1 MTAVRRADESHRTPV
16 RAPCWLPALEQE
28 LRSRVGWADEAVSPF
43 AGARRLVQA
52 PAKLQ
57 HETMQTGKAA

>member
-1 MTAVRRADESHRTPV
+1 MTAVRLTDAFSRKAV
-16 RAPCWLPALEQE
+16 RALLWLPALEQE

-43 AGARRLVQA
+43 ANVGRPAQA

-57 HETMQTGKAA
+57 NETVQTGKAA

>member
-1 MTAVRRADESHRTPV
+1 MTAVRRADESHRTSV
-16 RAPCWLPALEQE
+16 RAPRWLPALEQE

-43 AGARRLVQA
+43 AGVRLAQA

-57 HETMQTGKAA
+57 HETIQTGKAA